1 MPAVQVQKP
10 PRELFRHILKS
21 KGVGIEALSVN
32 QKYDNIRL
40 PKIRAL
46 EKMERLKE
54 VFELGGLLVAQ
65 QETNDGEEQDLTK
78 KQIRSVSLAKEHF
91 IPSILASNRRLRS
104 LETLEKVQEAYD
116 KYSKRYKS
124 EQARILEPRVEVKRP
139 LKCPSQVNFLE
150 SRAKSLL
157 DQQNS

>member
-54 VFELGGLLVAQ
+54 VFELGGLLVA
-65 QETNDGEEQDLTK
+65 
-78 KQIRSVSLAKEHF
+78 
-91 IPSILASNRRLRS
+91 
-104 LETLEKVQEAYD
+104 
-116 KYSKRYKS
+116 
-124 EQARILEPRVEVKRP
+124 
-139 LKCPSQVNFLE
+139 
-150 SRAKSLL
+150 
-157 DQQNS
+157 